1 MGATHKA
8 SEQRALARLG
18 STQLCSPHTCTIN
31 GNAQSKQQFLG
42 PVYMSVW
49 NLIVKGQERGKKNPI
64 NILIEQ
70 GLEPLSCQMATGLV
84 ASSTR

>member
-49 NLIVKGQERGKKNPI
+49 NLIVKGQERGKKKTN
-64 NILIEQ
+64 Q
-70 GLEPLSCQMATGLV
+70 YTH
-84 ASSTR
+84 